1 MRRFFVGGNWKSNNT
16 VAQTQSLV
24 NGIINKL
31 VFDPK
36 KVGIKIYLNFLNK

>member
-24 NGIINKL
+24 NGVINKL

-36 KVGIKIYLNFLNK
+36 KVGNKINLKFLNQ